1 MITQVTDDMIGKKV
15 TCKIE
20 GTIINDAKIQ
30 KNGAK
35 YYICQ
40 NIKNGSLAKD
50 LLSYNYSWSIETGSS
65 INLKKNHIT
74 DLKLV
79 SELLPIFN

>member
-1 MITQVTDDMIGKKV
+1 MITQVTNDMIGKKV

-20 GTIINDAKIQ
+20 GKVINDAKIQ
-30 KNGAK
+30 KDGAK

-40 NIKNGSLAKD
+40 NIKNGNLAED
-50 LLSYNYSWSIETGSS
+50 LLGYKCSWSIETGSS